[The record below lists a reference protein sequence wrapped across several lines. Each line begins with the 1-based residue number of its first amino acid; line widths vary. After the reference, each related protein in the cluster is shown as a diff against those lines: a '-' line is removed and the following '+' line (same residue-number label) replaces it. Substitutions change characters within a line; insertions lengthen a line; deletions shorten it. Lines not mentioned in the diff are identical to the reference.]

1 METEIIMIDDQENEL
16 DFQLFFERITKRKQ
30 EQ

>member
-1 METEIIMIDDQENEL
+1 MDTEIIMIDDQENEL

-30 EQ
+30 EK

>member
-1 METEIIMIDDQENEL
+1 MDTELIMIDDQQREF
-16 DFQLFFERITKRKQ
+16 DFQLFFERIIKRKQ